1 MEHLT
6 PAAEAGMARLGVCF
20 ANTDASPVVLRTLR
34 MQTPFRQT
42 PAKRRI
48 PRTDLPVENAEQI
61 AVLLQK
67 QWRLYHVT
75 PLYRF
80 SYTMLKKYSNELS
93 VFIATEKKKKGMA
106 VEVGIELAS
115 KAKFSMLAGLRAT
128 ESDPEAVFIQITTK
142 TWVQQAADEK
152 VVWSGWLCCVDGD
165 LGFLESLPV
174 EFTCLPLLFANGP
187 ETVTAMV
194 GEWLQK
200 TFDCYVSA
208 FPISSENLSW
218 MAAMWAN
225 CFSDSVHRVMELE
238 WSVPPVQLTISLSI
252 HPEDAKE
259 LWDSIHTDE
268 DEITIEEVQ
277 LFMSSLHSHFYRH
290 FGVRLAATRLV
301 KVSTA
306 VASAHCDGKLKLFTR
321 KHLDHVLPFLTEL
334 AFHQMQYQP
343 RLCRSMD

>member
-1 MEHLT
+1 MEQLT
-6 PAAEAGMARLGVCF
+6 PAVKTGMTRLGVYF
-20 ANTDASPVVLRTLR
+20 ANTDASPVVLRTVR
-34 MQTPFRQT
+34 RHTPFRQT
-42 PAKRRI
+42 PAKRKI

-67 QWRLYHVT
+67 QWHLYHVT

-93 VFIATEKKKKGMA
+93 VFIVTEKKKGMA

-128 ESDPEAVFIQITTK
+128 ESDPEAVFIQITAK
-142 TWVQQAADEK
+142 TPVQQAADEK

-174 EFTCLPLLFANGP
+174 EFICLPLLFANGP

-200 TFDCYVSA
+200 TFDCYISA
-208 FPISSENLSW
+208 LPISSENLTW

-252 HPEDAKE
+252 HPEDAKA
-259 LWDSIHTDE
+259 LWDSIHGDE
-268 DEITIEEVQ
+268 DEITIEEVE

-306 VASAHCDGKLKLFTR
+306 VASAHCDGKLKLFNS
-321 KHLDHVLPFLTEL
+321 KHIDHVLPFLTEL
-334 AFHQMQYQP
+334 AFHQIQYQP
-343 RLCRSMD
+343 RLCSSMD

>member
-6 PAAEAGMARLGVCF
+6 PFKAGMAHMGVCF
-20 ANTDASPVVLRTLR
+20 PQADSPPVVLRTVHKNTL
-34 MQTPFRQT
+34 FRQT
-42 PAKRRI
+42 PARRRI
-48 PRTDLPVENAEQI
+48 SRPEWPVENPEQI
-61 AVLLQK
+61 ALLLQK
-67 QWRLYHVT
+67 QWHLYHLT

-93 VFIATEKKKKGMA
+93 VFIASEKKKGMA

-128 ESDPEAVFIQITTK
+128 ESDPEAVFIQITSK
-142 TWVQQAADEK
+142 TPVQQSSDEK

-165 LGFLESLPV
+165 LGFLASLPV

-187 ETVTAMV
+187 ETVTAIV

-200 TFDCYVSA
+200 TFDCYISA
-208 FPISSENLSW
+208 FPISSENLTW

-225 CFSDSVHRVMELE
+225 CFSDCIHRVMELE

-252 HPEDAKE
+252 HPEDAKA
-259 LWDSIHTDE
+259 LWDSIHGDE
-268 DEITIEEVQ
+268 DEITIEEVD

-301 KVSTA
+301 KVTTGI
-306 VASAHCDGKLKLFTR
+306 ASAHCDGKLKLFNN
-321 KHLDHVLPFLTEL
+321 KHIDHVLPFLTEL
-334 AFHQMQYQP
+334 AFHQIQYQP
-343 RLCRSMD
+343 RLCTTMD

>member
-1 MEHLT
+1 MEHVT
-6 PAAEAGMARLGVCF
+6 SAAKAGITQLGVCF
-20 ANTDASPVVLRTLR
+20 ANTGTPPAVLRAVKR
-34 MQTPFRQT
+34 HTPFRQ
-42 PAKRRI
+42 ASARRKI

-61 AVLLQK
+61 AALLQK

-93 VFIATEKKKKGMA
+93 VFIATEKKKGVA
-106 VEVGIELAS
+106 IEVGIELAS

-128 ESDPEAVFIQITTK
+128 ENDPEAVFIQITAK
-142 TWVQQAADEK
+142 APVHQAGDEK
-152 VVWSGWLCCVDGD
+152 VVWSGWMCCVDGD

-174 EFTCLPLLFANGP
+174 EFICLPLLFANGP
-187 ETVTAMV
+187 ETVTNMV

-200 TFDCYVSA
+200 TFDCYIST
-208 FPISSENLSW
+208 FPISSENLTW

-238 WSVPPVQLTISLSI
+238 WSVSPVQLTISLSI
-252 HPEDAKE
+252 HPEDAKA
-259 LWDSIHTDE
+259 LWDSIHGDE
-268 DEITIEEVQ
+268 DEITIDEVE

-290 FGVRLAATRLV
+290 FGVRLAATQLI

-306 VASAHCDGKLKLFTR
+306 VASAHCDGKLKLFTS
-321 KHLDHVLPFLTEL
+321 KHIDHVLPFLTEL
-334 AFHQMQYQP
+334 AFHQIQYQP
-343 RLCRSMD
+343 RLCNSMD

>member
-6 PAAEAGMARLGVCF
+6 PYCKAGQ
-20 ANTDASPVVLRTLR
+20 RTVWKHTSVR
-34 MQTPFRQT
+34 KT
-42 PAKRRI
+42 PARRKI
-48 PRTDLPVENAEQI
+48 SRTDWPIENPEQI
-61 AVLLQK
+61 ALLLQK
-67 QWRLYHVT
+67 QWRLYHLT

-93 VFIATEKKKKGMA
+93 VFIACEKKKGIA
-106 VEVGIELAS
+106 VEVGIEVAG

-128 ESDPEAVFIQITTK
+128 ESDPEAIFIQITSK
-142 TWVQQAADEK
+142 TPVQQAADEK

-187 ETVTAMV
+187 ETVTAIV

-200 TFDCYVSA
+200 TFDCYISA
-208 FPISSENLSW
+208 FPISSENLTW

-225 CFSDSVHRVMELE
+225 CLSDCIHRVMELE

-252 HPEDAKE
+252 HPEDAKT
-259 LWDSIHTDE
+259 LWDSIHGDE
-268 DEITIEEVQ
+268 DEIGIDEVE

-301 KVSTA
+301 KVTTA
-306 VASAHCDGKLKLFTR
+306 VASAHCDGKLKLFSS
-321 KHLDHVLPFLTEL
+321 KHIDHVLPFLTEL
-334 AFHQMQYQP
+334 AFHQIQYRP
-343 RLCRSMD
+343 RLCTSMD